1 MINPVGSKYVQIVA
15 TGHYSIYATIICAVK
30 YDSDLPN
37 HESIKLTQL
46 QCNYHVPIGVG
57 MP

>member
-1 MINPVGSKYVQIVA
+1 
-15 TGHYSIYATIICAVK
+15 
-30 YDSDLPN
+30 LPN